1 MFFSANGD
9 VTNKPINKEGF
20 INLKWFHSHDS
31 KDQKS
36 EDINNLKNDLVNLTN
51 DFNSFKDDVSESED
65 INNLKNDLV
74 SISNDIN
81 SFKDTAPDLKD
92 KIKSIGD
99 FNSRTLDIILN
110 YDEKLNS
117 FEEIHDE
124 MDKEINDNEIIID
137 EMKKEINN
145 KNIIINEMKDQISG
159 FVNNNGNIG
168 IGTNNPSKKLHVGGD
183 TQIDGTL
190 SGIDQNLNGGV
201 YFPLSHKDF
210 NKHNQI
216 LLRNTG
222 DVYVGSDNDGEV
234 TFFNGDPSVRKNESM
249 KIKNGNVGI
258 GNSKP
263 LTKLQVGSAG
273 YIRKDHDKYGT
284 NDAVTIALPKASSN
298 SVLNDP
304 QDALILTRP
313 GTSNQ
318 AWQSQAHMRLSRYE
332 NSGNN
337 SRTRLDLGLLHNS
350 GGTNQQG
357 GAAPDNVMTL
367 LSNGNVGVG
376 TTAPSSTLDVNG
388 SFKAKSI
395 DVNGSF
401 KAKSINPFEG
411 NPSGKYYSRWSVG
424 GVEKRIY
431 HFVCY
436 FKVDHRNIQTR
447 LEIDFSMAYF
457 KSKTGS
463 HNRNQRSAGKVVLN
477 IASNC
482 PSNNGNPQS
491 SRGDMKWFINYS
503 SHGTHYV
510 VSGQMGTGPGFY
522 FLRKN
527 DSCYILAAMG
537 QSRRDGGSYNAMFKV
552 SIMDPF
558 LKEFRMFTDNATMKK
573 NANIEPHLGQQSDP
587 SNHKPDNYNSDF
599 PGEYNF
605 TNDDYG
611 TWIKINGEGTK
622 YQSFDNKLTNQ
633 TLG

>member
-388 SFKAKSI
+388 SFKAKNILHPIRNHNGNFSSYWHLGGRRIFHWIAAIKGSGSYENICNIEI
-395 DVNGSF
+395 DYLVNFGRR
-401 KAKSINPFEG
+401 KG
-411 NPSGKYYSRWSVG
+411 NGTHNRFCRSVG
-424 GVEKRIY
+424 KLTVNWIDYGPTGGNENQYNRHIWYKKTEKKFSPFA
-431 HFVCY
+431 H
-436 FKVDHRNIQTR
+436 
-447 LEIDFSMAYF
+447 LE
-457 KSKTGS
+457 
-463 HNRNQRSAGKVVLN
+463 
-477 IASNC
+477 
-482 PSNNGNPQS
+482 
-491 SRGDMKWFINYS
+491 
-503 SHGTHYV
+503 
-510 VSGQMGTGPGFY
+510 FY
-522 FLRKN
+522 ILRKN
-527 DSCYILAAMG
+527 HYVYIGVAMNGQRSEDMAYWGNYDVKVLGDSI
-537 QSRRDGGSYNAMFKV
+537 QETKIVTRDDEFCLYSHNEDHLFSDWDNTSIRFNANAIPDPKHLKPDSWRKDNGSYIDRDKVDFSNSWETTNGYTWDNDRSLWGMFSEQEK
-552 SIMDPF
+552 
-558 LKEFRMFTDNATMKK
+558 
-573 NANIEPHLGQQSDP
+573 H
-587 SNHKPDNYNSDF
+587 HNS
-599 PGEYNF
+599 
-605 TNDDYG
+605 
-611 TWIKINGEGTK
+611 K
-622 YQSFDNKLTNQ
+622 
-633 TLG
+633 